1 MIWLLNLIR
10 LVLMIIYGK
19 YCIEYISSMESS
31 FLYLNKFIMIVF
43 MIMIWQ
49 FIYTFTQLIYNGLN
63 E

>member
-1 MIWLLNLIR
+1 MVWLLNLIR
-10 LVLMIIYGK
+10 LILMIMYGK
-19 YCIEYISSMESS
+19 YCIGYISSMESS